1 MEQYET
7 LRRRFPQFFYR
18 GYDIEDTE
26 GELAVTYRF
35 EIGGLSSFAPR
46 WTFPKPES
54 AGARVVDDRMER
66 MIFSLGMVELV
77 SYWKITCSPQ
87 VVVEAGALSAEQIRW
102 WKELYFNGLGEFF
115 YVNHIDA
122 ATPDNFMEIRCE
134 AAGETAWEMP
144 RETPGE
150 ASVGAPGEATGS
162 EMPSEPSSLASGVLV
177 PIGGGKDSVVTLELL
192 RRSGAPLYGYI
203 INPRGATVNT
213 ARVAGLDEGHLLSVK
228 RTLDKNMLELNRQG
242 YLNGHTPFS
251 ALVAFSSLI
260 AAKLL
265 NLSYVA
271 LSNESSANEST
282 ILGSTVNHQYSK
294 SFQFEE
300 DFHRYAG
307 QYLPGSAYYF
317 SLLRPLS
324 EFQIAKFF
332 ARQKPYHSIF
342 RSCNA
347 GSKTDSW
354 CGHCPKCLF
363 VYLILSPF
371 LEPDE
376 VREIFGT
383 DMLTDASMAG
393 TLDQLVGIVEEKPFE
408 CVGSRDEI
416 NTALV
421 LTIDRLRRESKPLP
435 LLLEH
440 YVDSGLYDRCRAAGD
455 RYSSYYD
462 GENLVPEPF
471 LELVKRNCVADTAAE

>member
-1 MEQYET
+1 MEQHET

-18 GYDIEDTE
+18 GYEIEDTE
-26 GELAVTYRF
+26 RELAVTYHF

-54 AGARVVDDRMER
+54 AAAQVVDDRMER

-87 VVVEAGALSAEQIRW
+87 VMVEAGSLSEEQIRW
-102 WKELYFNGLGEFF
+102 WKELYYNGLGEFF
-115 YVNHIDA
+115 YVNHIDTA
-122 ATPDNFMEIRCE
+122 SLDNFMEIRCT
-134 AAGETAWEMP
+134 AAEETVAC
-144 RETPGE
+144 
-150 ASVGAPGEATGS
+150 
-162 EMPSEPSSLASGVLV
+162 EPSAEPLSHAPGVLV

-192 RRSGAPLYGYI
+192 RQSGLPLYGYI

-213 ARVAGLDEGHLLSVK
+213 ARVAGLDEAHLLSVK

-251 ALVAFSSLI
+251 ALVAFSSLL

-282 ILGSTVNHQYSK
+282 VLGSTVNHQYSK
-294 SFQFEE
+294 SFQFER
-300 DFHRYAG
+300 DFHRYAEA
-307 QYLPGSAYYF
+307 YLPDSAYYF

-332 ARQKPYHSIF
+332 AQQKPYHAKF

-371 LEPDE
+371 LEPDQ
-376 VREIFGT
+376 VRQIFGT
-383 DMLTDASMAG
+383 DMLADASMAG

-421 LTIDRLRRESKPLP
+421 LTVDRLRREGRPLP

-440 YVDSGLYDRCRAAGD
+440 YVGTGLYDRYKAAGD

-471 LELVKRNCVADTAAE
+471 LALVKRNCVAETAAE